1 MSGIGD
7 VALTG
12 GEADVTIWTNDHHVA
27 RGAWDLVSLSAGNI
41 GRLTSSSRSLLLT
54 LLATLTIAIGSP
66 VLPAFVGKAEA
77 ERLIQVGANRR
88 TMAVSVP
95 VGKSE
100 DVRTDVGFIDIVVG
114 DSEIADVNP
123 LTDHALSILGKKI
136 GTTRVSIYGENKHL
150 IGVFDV
156 EVSYDV
162 STLQAELTQ
171 HFPRAKLRVSAVN
184 GRIML
189 SGYAPDAI
197 VMDEA
202 LAIARQFGPDMIN
215 AVQVASPQQV
225 MLEVRFVEASRKAGR
240 DLGLQWNVNSGN
252 GRYVANIGDIAN
264 NTNLPVAAGSI
275 NSAGVL
281 SGATPFG
288 FTAAR
293 LLGFGL
299 EADVLINALE
309 TKGLARRLAEPNLVA
324 LSGDTANF
332 LAGGEYPIPIVGSF
346 GQINV
351 DYKRYGVSLA
361 FTPTVLNGGLINL
374 KIVPEVSQLDPAHSV
389 PVSAGTTTISVP
401 ALTVRRASSTIE
413 LKDGQS
419 FVLAGLLQ
427 NELSTAQQQLP
438 WIGDVPV
445 LGALFSSKDY
455 QKNETDLVIIV
466 TPRVI
471 HPLRPGDPVKTP
483 LDSTLPANDIDF
495 FLNNQPEVLR
505 TEVRATEETFGRSGL
520 TGHMIDLPKVEL
532 HPPLQPRATFNTF
545 DLSNWGSPQVAA
557 APRPEPSAP
566 EAPKLEAQIID
577 LPKTT
582 GSVQPAA
589 PATEPANGE
598 PQVIDVPLGD
608 SHAAL

>member
-1 MSGIGD
+1 MNIRTKD
-7 VALTG
+7 NLAAALASRHQDRT
-12 GEADVTIWTNDHHVA
+12 ATSD
-27 RGAWDLVSLSAGNI
+27 RRRLVG
-41 GRLTSSSRSLLLT
+41 RSLLLA
-54 LLATLTIAIGSP
+54 LLATVAIATGSP
-66 VLPAFVGKAEA
+66 WLPGFVGKAAA
-77 ERLIQVGANRR
+77 ERLIQVGASRR
-88 TMAVSVP
+88 TMAVSVA

-100 DVRTDVGFIDIVVG
+100 DVRTDVGFVDVLVG
-114 DSEIADVNP
+114 DPEIADVNP
-123 LTDHALSILGKKI
+123 LTDRAISILGKKI
-136 GTTRVSIYGENKHL
+136 GTTRVSIYGEGKRL
-150 IGVFDV
+150 VGVFDV

-162 STLQAELTQ
+162 STLATELARR
-171 HFPRAKLRVSAVN
+171 FPRARMRVSAVN

-189 SGYAPDAI
+189 AGSAPDAI

-202 LAIARQFGPDMIN
+202 LAIARQFGPDVIN
-215 AVQVASPQQV
+215 AVEVAQSQQV

-240 DLGLQWNVNSGN
+240 DLGFQYNINSNN
-252 GRYVANIGDIAN
+252 GRFLANIGDIGGG
-264 NTNLPVAAGSI
+264 TTLPVPSGAIA
-275 NSAGVL
+275 SAGVL

-288 FTAAR
+288 FTAAK
-293 LLGFGL
+293 LLGFGM

-324 LSGDTANF
+324 LSGDTASF
-332 LAGGEYPIPIVGSF
+332 LAGGEYPIPVVGSF
-346 GQINV
+346 GQVSV

-374 KIVPEVSQLDPAHSV
+374 KIVPEVSQLDPSHSV
-389 PVSAGTTTISVP
+389 PLSAGTTTIAVP

-466 TPRVI
+466 TPRVV
-471 HPLRPGDPVKTP
+471 HPTRPGDPVKTP
-483 LDSTLPANDIDF
+483 LDSSLPANDVDF

-520 TGHMIDLPKVEL
+520 SGHMIDLPKVEL
-532 HPPLQPRATFNTF
+532 RAPGPARSEFRVF
-545 DLSNWGSPQVAA
+545 DLSTWGSPHVADAPKRDLPQPDAPRTETQLLETQVRSPQLHDPQVLDTTKAA
-557 APRPEPSAP
+557 APVDR
-566 EAPKLEAQIID
+566 
-577 LPKTT
+577 T
-582 GSVQPAA
+582 
-589 PATEPANGE
+589 NGE
-598 PQVIDVPLGD
+598 PQVLDLPKGD
-608 SHAAL
+608 THAAL